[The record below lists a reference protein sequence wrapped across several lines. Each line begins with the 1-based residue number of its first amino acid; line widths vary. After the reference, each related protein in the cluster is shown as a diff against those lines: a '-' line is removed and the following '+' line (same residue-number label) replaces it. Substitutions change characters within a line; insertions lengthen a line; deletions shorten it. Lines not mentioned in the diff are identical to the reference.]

1 MARIFSY
8 SGRHAKISLE
18 FTDKVP
24 FFVDLSVSKMHFTDK
39 KAFYSDLS
47 VNFWPLWW
55 RFTDKAGFLEHLSV
69 KPGPKRLNFYGQ
81 TAIFDH
87 FVRKR
92 HFSIEPFTDS
102 MPIFI
107 DVSVNNRDFA
117 KCSAAQ
123 HLLNQCT
130 WLRLRAPSFGVG
142 GRQKSHIHPGFCLL
156 SGSRGPI
163 LESAVEHF
171 FNFWEFYST
180 FEVARAEFV
189 GGGRTFSQ
197 FWMILFYSRS
207 SAGRICRRR

>member
-1 MARIFSY
+1 MSPYASFWTTEGECHNRIMIKIRAMMARIFSY

-24 FFVDLSVSKMHFTDK
+24 FFVDLSVSKTHFTDK
-39 KAFYSDLS
+39 PASSNDLS

-142 GRQKSHIHPGFCLL
+142 GRT
-156 SGSRGPI
+156 
-163 LESAVEHF
+163 F
-171 FNFWEFYST
+171 F
-180 FEVARAEFV
+180 
-189 GGGRTFSQ
+189 Q
-197 FWMILFYSRS
+197 FWGILFCFRGR
-207 SAGRICRRR
+207 AGRIWSRR

>member
-1 MARIFSY
+1 MMKIRAMMARIFSY
-8 SGRHAKISLE
+8 SRRHAKISLK
-18 FTDKVP
+18 FTDKP
-24 FFVDLSVSKMHFTDK
+24 ASSN
-39 KAFYSDLS
+39 DLS
-47 VNFWPLWW
+47 VNFWPLCWG
-55 RFTDKAGFLEHLSV
+55 FTDTSRFLEHLSV

-92 HFSIEPFTDS
+92 HFSSRPITDKAS
-102 MPIFI
+102 IFI
-107 DVSVNNRDFA
+107 DLSVNENDFD
-117 KCSAAQ
+117 KCSASH

-171 FNFWEFYST
+171 FNFGEFYST

>member
-39 KAFYSDLS
+39 QAFYSDLS

-171 FNFWEFYST
+171 SNFSRFCST
-180 FEVARAEFV
+180 FEAARPGFWP
-189 GGGRTFSQ
+189 GGRQKSHLSPFFVY
-197 FWMILFYSRS
+197 FWDHASRIS
-207 SAGRICRRR
+207 PRR